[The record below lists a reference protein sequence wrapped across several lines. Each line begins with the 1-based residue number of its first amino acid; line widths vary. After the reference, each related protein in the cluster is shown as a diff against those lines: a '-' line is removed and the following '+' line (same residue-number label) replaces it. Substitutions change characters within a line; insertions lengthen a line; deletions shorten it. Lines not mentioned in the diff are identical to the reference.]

1 MKKQDVLK
9 VLESCSGVVTR
20 CELLGTERTEIL
32 NEVQKEGA
40 CGDYDTMHDMYLAVV
55 SAKEKLDLAVSAYLL
70 NAGNNR
76 AINFETLRN
85 GIKVFAEKHGGKS
98 FVTWFVAL
106 SSLVDRFRNA

>member
-40 CGDYDTMHDMYLAVV
+40 SGDYAGMHDMHLKVV
-55 SAKEKLDLAVSAYLL
+55 SAKEKLESAVSAYLL
-70 NAGNNR
+70 NAGNR
-76 AINFETLRN
+76 LL
-85 GIKVFAEKHGGKS
+85 
-98 FVTWFVAL
+98 VAYC
-106 SSLVDRFRNA
+106 